1 MLIADVQCA
10 KNHTLRGLVIFHR
23 HGARLPAVEDY
34 YAEDWP
40 SDLKRGDLTDKGIQQ
55 LHKVGKSIRKK
66 YVDEMKF
73 LPKVYDG
80 SIFKVRVA

>member
-1 MLIADVQCA
+1 M
-10 KNHTLRGLVIFHR
+10 KGLVIFHR

-40 SDLKRGDLTDKGIQQ
+40 TYRIKGDLTDKGINQ
-55 LHKVGKSIRKK
+55 LLKVGKSIRKK

-73 LPKVYDG
+73 LPKAYDG
-80 SIFKVRVA
+80 TIFKVRVA